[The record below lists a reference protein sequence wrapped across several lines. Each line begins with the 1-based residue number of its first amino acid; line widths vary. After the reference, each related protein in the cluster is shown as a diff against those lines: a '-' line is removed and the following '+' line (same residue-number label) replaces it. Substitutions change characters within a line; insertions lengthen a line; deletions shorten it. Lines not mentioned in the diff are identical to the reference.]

1 METPTAAL
9 RFSVVYAANLFSA
22 QFSWRFN
29 VRHGAPLASLAE
41 RPRDQVKPRPV
52 QRGRVL
58 QVRVRVR
65 GRVRVRVRIR
75 VRVRARD
82 LLGLGLVLV
91 LGLGLGLVLGL
102 EVCDVLELRLHL
114 GGGGLGGGGLGG
126 GEGGDGGRGR
136 GGRAGHVA
144 GGVCQQWERNA
155 ETLSSRRKTDRPCD
169 PWSVWVQK
177 PTTVEICAVRHGVLY
192 SGAVRWPL
200 ALVVA
205 AVCLGVE

>member
-1 METPTAAL
+1 MSE
-9 RFSVVYAANLFSA
+9 
-22 QFSWRFN
+22 N
-29 VRHGAPLASLAE
+29 VTTCTVLDGARGGGGGCSTRIEKLTVLTRLAPGGSDGGGGE
-41 RPRDQVKPRPV
+41 
-52 QRGRVL
+52 G
-58 QVRVRVR
+58 
-65 GRVRVRVRIR
+65 G
-75 VRVRARD
+75 
-82 LLGLGLVLV
+82 GEG
-91 LGLGLGLVLGL
+91 GGG
-102 EVCDVLELRLHL
+102 L

-169 PWSVWVQK
+169 PWSVKQ
-177 PTTVEICAVRHGVLY
+177 ICGSRYGVLY